1 MSATAEMNELYAV
14 VEQSAHTLG
23 VPCAP
28 ETVRPVLAAYADAFG
43 HDATVVAFRVA
54 TSLRHAGELDCRFT
68 THPEQRDPYA
78 AALAAGLTRP
88 TDHPAGAVLAQL
100 QGRCHVDS
108 HGVDFGVVGGFKKVY
123 AFFTP
128 DDLQEVSKFADLP
141 AMPPAL
147 AGHAG
152 FFARHGLADRVGVV
166 GIDYHHR
173 TLNVYFND
181 VPAGLFEPDTITATL
196 LELGLARPSEQML
209 KLGREAFG
217 LYVTLSWDSPR
228 IERICYAVT
237 TPDLATLPVRVEPEI
252 ERFVRGVPAD
262 DGDRKFVYGVAVAPG
277 GEYYK
282 LESHYRWKPGTM
294 DFI

>member
-1 MSATAEMNELYAV
+1 MSETAGMDELYAV
-14 VEQSAHTLG
+14 IERSARTLG

-28 ETVRPVLAAYADAFG
+28 GTVRPVLAAYADAFG

-68 THPEQRDPYA
+68 THPGQRDPYA
-78 AALAAGLTRP
+78 VALAAGLTAP
-88 TDHPAGAVLAQL
+88 TDHPVGAVLGQV
-100 QGRCHVDS
+100 QGRSRVAG
-108 HGVDFGVVGGFKKVY
+108 HGVDFGVAGGFKKVY

-128 DDLQEVSKFADLP
+128 DDLQKVATFADLP

-147 AGHAG
+147 AAHDGL
-152 FFARHGLADRVGVV
+152 FERHGLADRVGVV
-166 GIDYHHR
+166 GVDYHHR

-181 VPAGLFEPDTITATL
+181 VPPHLFEPDTITETL
-196 LELGLARPSEQML
+196 HELGMARPSEHML
-209 KLGREAFG
+209 RLGREAFG
-217 LYVTLSWDSPR
+217 LYVTLNWDSPR
-228 IERICYAVT
+228 VERICYAVT
-237 TPDLATLPVRVEPEI
+237 TSDLAALPVRVEPEI
-252 ERFVRGVPAD
+252 ERFVRGVPAG

-282 LESHYRWKPGTM
+282 LESHYRWKPGMM

>member
-1 MSATAEMNELYAV
+1 MSATAEMDELYAV
-14 VEQSAHTLG
+14 IEQSARTLG

-28 ETVRPVLAAYADAFG
+28 EKVRPVLAAYEDAFG
-43 HDATVVAFRVA
+43 HAATVVAFRVA
-54 TSLRHAGELDCRFT
+54 TSVRHAGELDCRFT
-68 THPEQRDPYA
+68 THPDERDPYA
-78 AALAAGLTRP
+78 TALAAGLARR
-88 TDHPAGAVLAQL
+88 TDHPVGAVLAQL

-108 HGVDFGVVGGFKKVY
+108 HGIDFGVVGGFKKVY

-128 DDLQEVSKFADLP
+128 DDLQEVAKFADLP
-141 AMPPAL
+141 AMPRAL
-147 AGHAG
+147 AEHTG

-166 GIDYHHR
+166 GVDYGHR

-181 VPAGLFEPDTITATL
+181 VPAQLFEPGTVSATL
-196 LELGLARPSEQML
+196 RELGMARPSAQML

-217 LYVTLSWDSPR
+217 LYVTLGWDSPR

-237 TPDLATLPVRVEPEI
+237 TADLAALPVPVEPEI

-262 DGDRKFVYGVAVAPG
+262 DGDRKFVYGVAVAPE

>member
-1 MSATAEMNELYAV
+1 MSATAEMDELYSV
-14 VEQSAHTLG
+14 IEHSARTLG

-28 ETVRPVLAAYADAFG
+28 ATVRPVLAAYADAFG

-68 THPEQRDPYA
+68 THPGQRDPYA
-78 AALAAGLTRP
+78 AALAAGLTAP
-88 TDHPAGAVLAQL
+88 TDHPVGAVLAQL
-100 QGRCHVDS
+100 HGRCRVDS

-128 DDLQEVSKFADLP
+128 DDLQDVAKFADLP

-147 AGHAG
+147 AAHAG
-152 FFARHGLADRVGVV
+152 FLARHGLADRVGVV
-166 GIDYHHR
+166 GVDYRHR

-181 VPAGLFEPDTITATL
+181 VPPRLFEPEAITAVL
-196 LELGLARPSEQML
+196 RELGMATPSAHML

-217 LYVTLSWDSPR
+217 LYVTLGWDSPR
-228 IERICYAVT
+228 VERICYAVT
-237 TPDLATLPVRVEPEI
+237 TPDLAALPVRVDPET
-252 ERFVRGVPAD
+252 ERFVRGVPAG

-282 LESHYRWKPGTM
+282 LESHYRWKAGTM